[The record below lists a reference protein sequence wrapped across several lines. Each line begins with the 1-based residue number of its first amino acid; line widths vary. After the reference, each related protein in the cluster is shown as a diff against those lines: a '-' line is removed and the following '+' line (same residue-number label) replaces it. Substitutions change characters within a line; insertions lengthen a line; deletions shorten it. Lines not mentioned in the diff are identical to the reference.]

1 MAAGTISMKT
11 GFRGDNFDITTAC
24 ASSTHSIGEAFRKI
38 KDGYL
43 DVAVAGGTESTSS
56 EFTYGG
62 FANMKALTK
71 CDDLQKA
78 SIPFDKERSGFVLG
92 EGSGILVL
100 EEYEHAKARGTE
112 FPQRARSGRAQI
124 Q

>member
-1 MAAGTISMKT
+1 MMISNMAAGTISMKT

-56 EFTYGG
+56 EFTLRRFCQY
-62 FANMKALTK
+62 
-71 CDDLQKA
+71 
-78 SIPFDKERSGFVLG
+78 
-92 EGSGILVL
+92 EGSYQV
-100 EEYEHAKARGTE
+100 R
-112 FPQRARSGRAQI
+112 
-124 Q
+124 